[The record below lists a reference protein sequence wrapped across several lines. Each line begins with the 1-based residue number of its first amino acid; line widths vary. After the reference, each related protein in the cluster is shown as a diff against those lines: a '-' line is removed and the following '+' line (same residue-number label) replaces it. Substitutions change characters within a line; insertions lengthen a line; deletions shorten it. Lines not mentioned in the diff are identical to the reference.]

1 MYFAFV
7 DDSGSARPYRAGAR
21 GGGSVH
27 ILSALIVHERD
38 LRGARDAIDRAKR
51 DLFAESDPWSWEM
64 HAYNVWN
71 NKGDFSGDDRSLNL
85 ERKKDVFSRSVE
97 GIADSGATLVNVVV
111 WKSRLPGGLTG
122 PRIRALSWRLL
133 VERFEAYLAARG
145 GGDLGMV
152 VSDASNRA
160 TESEIMEALRDPE
173 ARIGRHKSRRSLV
186 LEDVIFK
193 DSRSEPLLQAAD
205 IVAYIL
211 QKNCRGDP
219 SFAEWFDALGPSMWQ
234 QGDDIYGFGIK
245 NYPDP
250 R

>member
-1 MYFAFV
+1 M
-7 DDSGSARPYRAGAR
+7 
-21 GGGSVH
+21 
-27 ILSALIVHERD
+27 
-38 LRGARDAIDRAKR
+38 
-51 DLFAESDPWSWEM
+51 
-64 HAYNVWN
+64 WN
-71 NKGDFSGDDRSLNL
+71 SKGDFSGEDRSLNL
-85 ERKKDVFSRSVE
+85 ERKTDVFSRSVE

-111 WKSRLPGGLTG
+111 WKSRLPVGLTG

-145 GGDLGMV
+145 GGDLGMI

-160 TESEIMEALRDPE
+160 TEAEIAEALRDPD

-211 QKNCRGDP
+211 QKNCRNDP
-219 SFAEWFDALGPSMWQ
+219 SFAGWFDALGPSMWQ